1 MRLLCLC
8 CCVKAE
14 GQGNSVEGS
23 IVKCGYCVCAAM
35 CRLKMKATV
44 LKDPTATDT
53 LANLIP
59 ASKAEEALVK
69 KAGSKV
75 NLNAAVPLHIMP
87 CPALPMEPLD
97 NARLLSAM
105 IIFEL
110 QVGSVTAYTCLPGCI
125 SSCSSC

>member
-87 CPALPMEPLD
+87 CPAPPSPALPCPPRPALPCP
-97 NARLLSAM
+97 ALPCPALP
-105 IIFEL
+105 
-110 QVGSVTAYTCLPGCI
+110 CLWSPSI
-125 SSCSSC
+125 MPDYFLP

>member
-1 MRLLCLC
+1 
-8 CCVKAE
+8 
-14 GQGNSVEGS
+14 
-23 IVKCGYCVCAAM
+23 
-35 CRLKMKATV
+35 MKATV

-59 ASKAEEALVK
+59 ASKAEGALVK

-87 CPALPMEPLD
+87 CPAPPRPALPRPAPPCPALPCPALPMEPLD

-110 QVGSVTAYTCLPGCI
+110 
-125 SSCSSC
+125 